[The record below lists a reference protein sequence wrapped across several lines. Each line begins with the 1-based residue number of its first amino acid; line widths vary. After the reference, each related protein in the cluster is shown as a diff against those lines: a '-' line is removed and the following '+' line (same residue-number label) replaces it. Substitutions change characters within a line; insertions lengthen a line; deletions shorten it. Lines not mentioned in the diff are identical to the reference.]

1 MSGGRNTDADGAHPR
16 AFALTLAAAI
26 VVAALVRMPFLAD
39 GLWYDEIA
47 AFLGYSL
54 GGPGAAVGTYFSQA
68 NHVLHSLLAWCST
81 AMFGVDEVTVRL
93 PSFLAGIGAVVAVGL
108 LGREAGGAR
117 LGAVAAALAAVMP
130 TAVLPATEARGYSL
144 MMLFA
149 ALASTLFVRGWRR
162 GGAGTW
168 ALYAA
173 CCALGVWSHLVTVCV
188 PAFHAVWCVGKLVTA
203 SGRDSDDARG
213 IRRRALGGLV
223 AVACAAGLTALL
235 YAPIIPAII
244 ALQRE
249 FRALDGNEPTLL
261 GPEGRMMLVSLG
273 GSWNAWGSLAAL
285 PLVLAGLAAAR
296 GDARVRD
303 VLVISLG
310 GALVA
315 LAFPVFLNSW
325 LYARFL
331 AFTVPG
337 VAVLLAAGVLWIH
350 ARRPRAAWLL
360 AACTVGA
367 WIAVLATIG
376 PRQQL
381 REAVKWVA
389 NHRTEGEQAFAVG
402 LPDDVHRW
410 YSTAYRIE
418 MPGSGP
424 YARDLDERLATRGNA
439 WAVLLYPRAMPQAV
453 EKLRAAGFQEDV
465 RFPGW
470 IDSGAG
476 EIVVFRRR

>member
-1 MSGGRNTDADGAHPR
+1 MSEGRSRG
-16 AFALTLAAAI
+16 FLLMLAAAA

-39 GLWYDEIA
+39 SLWYDEIA

-54 GGPGAAVGTYFSQA
+54 GGPGAAVGTYFTQA

-81 AMFGVDEVTVRL
+81 ALFGVDEVTVRL
-93 PSFLAGIGAVVAVGL
+93 PSFLAGIGAVAAVGF
-108 LGREAGGAR
+108 LGREAGGVR

-149 ALASTLFVRGWRR
+149 ALASALFVRGWRR

-203 SGRDSDDARG
+203 SGRASDDARG
-213 IRRRALGGLV
+213 IRRCALGGLV

-235 YAPIIPAII
+235 YAPIIPAIV

-273 GSWNAWGSLAAL
+273 GSWNTWGSLAAL
-285 PLVLAGLAAAR
+285 PLVVAGVAAAR
-296 GDARVRD
+296 RD
-303 VLVISLG
+303 VHVREALVISLG

-315 LAFPVFLNSW
+315 LLFPVFLNSW

-337 VAVLLAAGVLWIH
+337 VALLLAAGLLWIH
-350 ARRPRAAWLL
+350 ARRPRVAWIL

-381 REAVKWVA
+381 REAVKWVVDNRA
-389 NHRTEGEQAFAVG
+389 EGEQAFAVG

-424 YARDLDERLATRGNA
+424 YGRDLDEQLASRGNA
-439 WAVLLYPRAMPQAV
+439 WAVLLYSRAMPEAA
-453 EKLRAAGFQEDV
+453 EKLRAAGFLEDV

>member
-1 MSGGRNTDADGAHPR
+1 MSEGRSRGFVPM
-16 AFALTLAAAI
+16 LGAAA

-39 GLWYDEIA
+39 SLWYDEIA

-54 GGPGAAVGTYFSQA
+54 GGPGAAVGTYFTQA

-81 AMFGVDEVTVRL
+81 TLFGVDEVTVRL
-93 PSFLAGIGAVVAVGL
+93 PSFLAGIGAVAAVGF
-108 LGREAGGAR
+108 LGREAGGVR

-149 ALASTLFVRGWRR
+149 ALASALFVRGWRR

-188 PAFHAVWCVGKLVTA
+188 PAFHAAWCVGKLVTA
-203 SGRDSDDARG
+203 GGSASDEVRG

-249 FRALDGNEPTLL
+249 FRAIDGNEPTLL

-285 PLVLAGLAAAR
+285 PLVVAGIAAAR
-296 GDARVRD
+296 RDVRVREA
-303 VLVISLG
+303 LVISLG

-315 LAFPVFLNSW
+315 LVFPVFLNSW

-337 VAVLLAAGVLWIH
+337 VAVLLAAGLLWIH
-350 ARRPRAAWLL
+350 ARRRSAAWIL
-360 AACTVGA
+360 AACAVGA
-367 WIAVLATIG
+367 WMAVLATVG

-381 REAVKWVA
+381 REAVKWVVD
-389 NHRTEGEQAFAVG
+389 HRAEGEQAFAVG

-410 YSTAYRIE
+410 YSTGYGIE

-424 YARDLDERLATRGNA
+424 YGSDVDEQLAKRGNA
-439 WAVLLYPRAMPQAV
+439 WAVLLYPRTMPEAT
-453 EKLRAAGFQEDV
+453 ERLHAAGFMEDV
-465 RFPGW
+465 RFAGW

>member
-1 MSGGRNTDADGAHPR
+1 MSEGRSRG
-16 AFALTLAAAI
+16 FLLMLAAAA

-39 GLWYDEIA
+39 SLWYDEIA

-54 GGPGAAVGTYFSQA
+54 GGPGAAVGTYLTQA

-81 AMFGVDEVTVRL
+81 ALFGVDEVTVRL
-93 PSFLAGIGAVVAVGL
+93 PSFLAGIGAVAAVGF
-108 LGREAGGAR
+108 LGRQAGGVR

-149 ALASTLFVRGWRR
+149 ALASALFVRGWRR

-203 SGRDSDDARG
+203 SGRASDDARG
-213 IRRRALGGLV
+213 IRRCALGGLV

-235 YAPIIPAII
+235 YAPIIPAIV

-273 GSWNAWGSLAAL
+273 GSWNTWGSLAAL
-285 PLVLAGLAAAR
+285 PLVVAGVAAAR
-296 GDARVRD
+296 RD
-303 VLVISLG
+303 VHVREALVISLG

-315 LAFPVFLNSW
+315 LLFPVFLNSW

-337 VAVLLAAGVLWIH
+337 VALLLAAGLLWIH
-350 ARRPRAAWLL
+350 ARRPRVAWIL

-381 REAVKWVA
+381 REAVKWVVDNRA
-389 NHRTEGEQAFAVG
+389 EGEQAFAVG

-424 YARDLDERLATRGNA
+424 YGRDLDEQLASRGNA
-439 WAVLLYPRAMPQAV
+439 WAVLLYSRAMPEAA
-453 EKLRAAGFQEDV
+453 EKLRAAGFLEDV

>member
-1 MSGGRNTDADGAHPR
+1 MSEGRSCG
-16 AFALTLAAAI
+16 FLLMLAAAA

-54 GGPGAAVGTYFSQA
+54 GGPGTAVGTYYSPA

-81 AMFGVDEVTVRL
+81 SLFGVDEVTVRV
-93 PSFLAGIGAVVAVGL
+93 PSFLAGVGAVVAVGF

-117 LGAVAAALAAVMP
+117 LGAVAAALAAFMP

-144 MMLFA
+144 MTLFA
-149 ALASTLFVRGWRR
+149 ALASALFMRGWRR
-162 GGAGTW
+162 GGTGTW

-188 PAFHAVWCVGKLVTA
+188 PAFHAAWCAWKLVA
-203 SGRDSDDARG
+203 AGGSAPDDARG

-223 AVACAAGLTALL
+223 AVACAAGITALL
-235 YAPIIPAII
+235 YAPIIPAIV

-261 GPEGRMMLVSLG
+261 GPEGRMMLLSLG
-273 GSWNAWGSLAAL
+273 GSWNTWGSLAAL

-296 GDARVRD
+296 GDTRVRD
-303 VLVISLG
+303 FLVISLG

-315 LAFPVFLNSW
+315 LAFPLFLNSW

-337 VAVLLAAGVLWIH
+337 VAVLLAAGLLWIN

-360 AACTVGA
+360 AACAVGA
-367 WIAVLATIG
+367 WIAVLTTVG

-381 REAVKWVA
+381 REAVKWVVD
-389 NHRTEGEQAFAVG
+389 HRTEREQAFAVG

-410 YSTAYRIE
+410 YSTACGIE

-424 YARDLDERLATRGNA
+424 YARDLDERLAMRGNA
-439 WAVLLYPRAMPQAV
+439 WAVLLYPRAMPQAA
-453 EKLRAAGFQEDV
+453 EKLRAAGFQEEA

-476 EIVVFRRR
+476 EIVVFHRR